1 MNIHSVGLF
10 MIKPEKRDEI
20 IRAAMELIAE
30 HGFHGAPM
38 ALVAERAGV
47 AAGTIYRYFESKDD
61 LIRETYAC
69 LEDQLLTVLNEDYP
83 ATQPARERFMHV
95 GKVLVGYFIASPMD
109 FRFIEQ
115 FHNSPFGVDN
125 RRAKILGKRD
135 KDIVLRL
142 LEEARDQQIL
152 KDLPLPVLCALAFGP
167 LVDVCRDHILEFI
180 ALDETLVEK
189 IVAACWD
196 GLKR

>member
-1 MNIHSVGLF
+1 

-61 LIRETYAC
+61 LIRETHAF
-69 LEDQLLTVLNEDYP
+69 LEGQLLAALTEDYP
-83 ATQPARERFMHV
+83 TDRPIRERFLHIER
-95 GKVLVGYFIASPMD
+95 KIIEYFISWPME
-109 FRFIEQ
+109 FRFMEQ
-115 FHNSPFGVDN
+115 FFNSPFGVAH
-125 RRAKILGKRD
+125 RREKLFGKQE
-135 KDIVLRL
+135 KSIIFKLF
-142 LEEARDQQIL
+142 EEALAQRIV

-180 ALDETLVEK
+180 VLDDPLIEQIAT
-189 IVAACWD
+189 ACWD
-196 GLKR
+196 GLQR

>member
-1 MNIHSVGLF
+1 

-20 IRAAMELIAE
+20 IRAAVELIAE

-38 ALVAERAGV
+38 ALVAEKAGV

-61 LIRETYAC
+61 LIRETHAF
-69 LEDQLLTVLNEDYP
+69 LEGRLLAALTVDYP
-83 ATQPARERFMHV
+83 EERTIRERFLHV
-95 GKVLVGYFIASPMD
+95 ERRIIEYFIAAPME
-109 FRFIEQ
+109 FRFMEQ
-115 FHNSPFGVDN
+115 FFNSPFGVAH
-125 RRAKILGKRD
+125 RREKLFGTQEKSLIFKLF
-135 KDIVLRL
+135 
-142 LEEARDQQIL
+142 EEALAQRIV

-180 ALDETLVEK
+180 VLDEALIEK
-189 IVAACWD
+189 TAAACWD

>member
-1 MNIHSVGLF
+1 MT
-10 MIKPEKRDEI
+10 KPEKRDEI

-61 LIRETYAC
+61 LIRETHAC
-69 LEDQLLTVLNEDYP
+69 LERQLLAVLTEDYP
-83 ATQPARERFMHV
+83 AERPIRERFLHIEKKIV
-95 GKVLVGYFIASPMD
+95 KYFVASPME
-109 FRFIEQ
+109 FRFMEQ
-115 FHNSPFGVDN
+115 FFDSPYGAAHRREKLFGN
-125 RRAKILGKRD
+125 QEKSLIFKLF
-135 KDIVLRL
+135 
-142 LEEARDQQIL
+142 EEALEQRII
-152 KDLPLPVLCALAFGP
+152 KALPLPVLCALAFGP
-167 LVDVCRDHILEFI
+167 LVDVCRDHILEFVH
-180 ALDETLVEK
+180 LDETLIEQ

>member
-1 MNIHSVGLF
+1 

-20 IRAAMELIAE
+20 ILAAMELIAE

-47 AAGTIYRYFESKDD
+47 AAGTIYRYFASKDD
-61 LIRETYAC
+61 LIRATHAF
-69 LEDQLLTVLNEDYP
+69 LEGQLLAALTVDYP
-83 ATQPARERFMHV
+83 AERPIRERFLHIERRIIE
-95 GKVLVGYFIASPMD
+95 YFIAAPME
-109 FRFIEQ
+109 FRFMEQ
-115 FHNSPFGVDN
+115 FFNSPFGVAH
-125 RRAKILGKRD
+125 RREKLFGNKEKSLIFKLF
-135 KDIVLRL
+135 
-142 LEEARDQQIL
+142 EEARTEGFV

-180 ALDETLVEK
+180 TLDDALIEQ
-189 IVAACWD
+189 IAAACWD

>member
-1 MNIHSVGLF
+1 
-10 MIKPEKRDEI
+10 MIKSEKRDEI

-61 LIRETYAC
+61 LIRATHAC
-69 LEDQLLTVLNEDYP
+69 LERQLLAVLTEDYP
-83 ATQPARERFMHV
+83 AERSIRERFLHIER
-95 GKVLVGYFIASPMD
+95 KLIEYFIAAPME
-109 FRFIEQ
+109 FRFMEQ
-115 FHNSPFGVDN
+115 FFNSPYGVAHRREKLFGN
-125 RRAKILGKRD
+125 REKN
-135 KDIVLRL
+135 IVFKLF
-142 LEEARDQQIL
+142 EEALARRIV
-152 KDLPLPVLCALAFGP
+152 KDLPLPVLFALAFGP

-180 ALDETLVEK
+180 NLDEALIERAVS
-189 IVAACWD
+189 ACWD

>member
-1 MNIHSVGLF
+1 MP
-10 MIKPEKRDEI
+10 KAEKRDEI

-61 LIRETYAC
+61 LIRATYAD
-69 LEDQLLTVLNEDYP
+69 LENRLLMALTAGYP
-83 ATQPARERFMHV
+83 AEQPVRARFVHV
-95 GKVLVGYFIASPMD
+95 GAELVRYFIASPME

-115 FHNSPFGVDN
+115 FHNSPYGVDN
-125 RRAKILGKRD
+125 RRAKILGKQD
-135 KDIVLRL
+135 KDLVLRL
-142 LEEARDQQIL
+142 FETARDQGL
-152 KDLPLPVLCALAFGP
+152 VKDLPLPVLCALAFGP

-180 ALDETLVEK
+180 VLDDGLIER

-196 GLKR
+196 GLKS

>member
-1 MNIHSVGLF
+1 

-61 LIRETYAC
+61 LIVETHAHVETRI
-69 LEDQLLTVLNEDYP
+69 LAALTENYP
-83 ATQPARERFMHV
+83 AGESVRNRFLHI
-95 GKVLVGYFIASPMD
+95 GRKLVEYFIALPME
-109 FRFIEQ
+109 FRFMEQ
-115 FHNSPFGVDN
+115 FFNSPYGAAHRREKLFGNKEKSIIFKLFDEALEQ
-125 RRAKILGKRD
+125 R
-135 KDIVLRL
+135 IV
-142 LEEARDQQIL
+142 
-152 KDLPLPVLCALAFGP
+152 KDLPLPILCALTFGP
-167 LVDVCRDHILEFI
+167 LVDVCRDHSLEFVVLDD
-180 ALDETLVEK
+180 ALIDR

-196 GLKR
+196 GVKR

>member
-1 MNIHSVGLF
+1 
-10 MIKPEKRDEI
+10 MIKPEKREEI
-20 IRAAMELIAE
+20 IHAAMALIAE
-30 HGFHGAPM
+30 HGFHAAPM

-61 LIRETYAC
+61 LIRATYAC
-69 LEDQLLTVLNEDYP
+69 LEDQLLTTLAEGYP
-83 ATQPARERFMHV
+83 AGQPARERFMHA
-95 GKVLVGYFIASPMD
+95 GKVLVGFFLAAPME

-135 KDIVLRL
+135 KDIILRL
-142 LEEARDQQIL
+142 FEEARDQGIL
-152 KDLPLPVLCALAFGP
+152 KDLPLPILCALAFGP
-167 LVDVCRDHILEFI
+167 LVDICRDHILEFI
-180 ALDETLVEK
+180 ILDDALIEQT
-189 IVAACWD
+189 VAACWD

>member
-1 MNIHSVGLF
+1 

-61 LIRETYAC
+61 LIRETHAF
-69 LEDQLLTVLNEDYP
+69 LEGQLLAALTEAYP
-83 ATQPARERFMHV
+83 AGQSVRQRFLHIER
-95 GKVLVGYFIASPMD
+95 KIIEYFIAEPME
-109 FRFIEQ
+109 FRFMEQ
-115 FHNSPFGVDN
+115 FFDSPFGVAH
-125 RRAKILGKRD
+125 RREKLFGNKEKNIIFKLF
-135 KDIVLRL
+135 
-142 LEEARDQQIL
+142 EEALAQGII
-152 KDLPLPVLCALAFGP
+152 KELPLPVLCALAFGP

-180 ALDETLVEK
+180 VLDDPLIEQ
-189 IVAACWD
+189 ISAACWD
-196 GLKR
+196 SLKR